1 MKIERYYFI
10 RFDSIYLDPIFTGR
24 PDGLALAF
32 QTCEPGQSHYEAVV
46 TAWLGLAK
54 HTTTSAGGSA
64 ALSEFLTI
72 LASVTYHGFIYCKHI
87 PFAMQLDDE
96 KSFYHTWRRN

>member
-46 TAWLGLAK
+46 TAWLGQAHHYFGWKVQPLYLN
-54 HTTTSAGGSA
+54 S
-64 ALSEFLTI
+64 L
-72 LASVTYHGFIYCKHI
+72 
-87 PFAMQLDDE
+87 PF
-96 KSFYHTWRRN
+96 